1 MIVDLVVLAVVLV
14 SALISFMRGF
24 IREVLTI
31 AGVVGG
37 IVAAIAFGPRLAP
50 TVRGW
55 FGIEEGKDTPKLFDI
70 IPMEFVSDAVTY
82 GGIFISVVIVLYI
95 LTHFISGAAKA
106 VGLGPVDRTLGVVFG
121 IARALILLGLIYMP
135 LNVLI
140 PPSNKEE
147 LFEDSQTHFVIE
159 KVSTAMAS
167 YLPDYE
173 EVKKEADEKVT
184 EGAAD
189 QFKKKLEET
198 GLVPGEKGAEETKE
212 VPVVIDDNNA
222 NQEGYKDEQR
232 DKLEELFNEPAIN
245 Q

>member
-1 MIVDLVVLAVVLV
+1 MIIDLVVLAVLLV

-31 AGVVGG
+31 AGVVCG
-37 IVAAIAFGPRLAP
+37 IIAAVLFGPTLAP

-55 FGIEEGKDTPKLFDI
+55 FGIEEGKEGPGNLFGI

-82 GGIFISVVIVLYI
+82 GALFLGIVIVVYI
-95 LTHFISGAAKA
+95 ITHFISGAAKA

-121 IARALILLGLIYMP
+121 IARGLILLGLIYMP

-140 PPSNKEE
+140 PPKTKDSWFK
-147 LFEDSQTHFVIE
+147 DSQTHIVID
-159 KVSTAMAS
+159 KVSASMAQ

-173 EVKKEADEKVT
+173 AVKQEAD
-184 EGAAD
+184 D

-198 GLVPGEKGAEETKE
+198 ELLAGEKAKKKNETGTAPAGAKSPDE
-212 VPVVIDDNNA
+212 
-222 NQEGYKDEQR
+222 EGYREEQR
-232 DKLEELFNEPAIN
+232 DKLDALFNEPVVN
-245 Q
+245 D

>member
-1 MIVDLVVLAVVLV
+1 MIIDLVVLAVVLI

-37 IVAAIAFGPRLAP
+37 IVAAVVFGPMLAP
-50 TVRGW
+50 TVRVW

-70 IPMEFVSDAVTY
+70 IPMEFVADAVTY
-82 GGIFISVVIVLYI
+82 GALFVSVVIALYI

-121 IARALILLGLIYMP
+121 IARALVLLGLIYMP

-140 PPSNKEE
+140 PPSNKEA
-147 LFEDSQTHFVIE
+147 LFEGSQTHFIIE

-167 YLPDYE
+167 YLPDYD

-184 EGAAD
+184 DGMGD
-189 QFKKKLEET
+189 QFKKKLEAT
-198 GLVPGEKGAEETKE
+198 GLVAGEGKTKD
-212 VPVVIDDNNA
+212 VPVVVDDNNA
-222 NQEGYKDEQR
+222 DEGYKDDQR
-232 DKLEELFNEPAIN
+232 DKLDELFSEPAIN

>member
-37 IVAAIAFGPRLAP
+37 IVAAIAFGPKLAP
-50 TVRGW
+50 VVRGW
-55 FGIEEGKDTPKLFDI
+55 FGIEEGKDSPKLFDI

-121 IARALILLGLIYMP
+121 IARALILLGLLYMP

-140 PPSNKEE
+140 PPKNKEA
-147 LFEDSQTHFVIE
+147 LFEGSQTHFIIE
-159 KVSTAMAS
+159 KTSTAMAS
-167 YLPDYE
+167 YLPDYD
-173 EVKKEADEKVT
+173 EVKKEADETIKDT
-184 EGAAD
+184 ASDG
-189 QFKKKLEET
+189 FKKKLEET
-198 GLVPGEKGAEETKE
+198 GLVAGEKGEETKD

-222 NQEGYKDEQR
+222 DQEGYKDDQR